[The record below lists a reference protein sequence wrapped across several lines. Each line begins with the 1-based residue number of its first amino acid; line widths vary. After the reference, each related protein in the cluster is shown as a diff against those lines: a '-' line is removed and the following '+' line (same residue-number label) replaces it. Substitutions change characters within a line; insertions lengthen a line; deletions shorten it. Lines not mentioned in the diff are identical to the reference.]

1 MTELP
6 APRSDSPR
14 WNSITKLTISLTLI
28 VIVGALLI
36 RFRGLI
42 GPIVLAFVLA
52 YLLHPVIAFI
62 TRKTPFSWKLTVSL
76 VYLLFVA
83 ILIALLTWGGVALVG
98 QAQKLVETIQNN
110 IDKLPD
116 YIEQIS
122 QWQFELGP
130 LKLDFSQFD
139 WGEIGNQVLG
149 YVEPALGQIGSVI
162 GSVAS
167 GAASTIG
174 WIIFIIIISYF
185 FLFESGGLRD
195 RIIQVNIPLYAE
207 DVRKMGH
214 KLTKIWKAFLRGQ
227 AIIFF
232 LTALVYLVFLS
243 IMGVRYALV
252 LALTTG
258 FATFIPY
265 VGPAINWII
274 LGLVTYFQPDNMY
287 GVGPFAYMAI
297 VIAGAILIDQIFNN
311 LVNPRV
317 MANALKVHPAFVL
330 IAALLAA
337 NLVGL
342 IGVIIAAP
350 LLATVILVGT
360 YVVRKMLDRDP
371 WMPEEK
377 IIPPPPL
384 IPGWLKNLF
393 NKRPSKKESTR
404 KISSPG
410 RGRKPAWNNSNGTNP
425 VTKNK
430 NGGTNG
436 RNGNENRNDH

>member
-1 MTELP
+1 MTEKTT
-6 APRSDSPR
+6 SSSESPR
-14 WNSITKLTISLTLI
+14 WNSITKLTISLTMI

-36 RFRGLI
+36 RFKGLI

-62 TRKTPFSWKLTVSL
+62 TRKTPVSWKLTVSL
-76 VYLLFVA
+76 VYLIFVA
-83 ILIALLTWGGVALVG
+83 ILIGLLTWGGVALVG

-110 IDKLPD
+110 VDKLPE

-195 RIIQVNIPLYAE
+195 RIIQVNIPMYAE

-232 LTALVYLVFLS
+232 LTAGIYLVFLS

-274 LGLVTYFQPDNMY
+274 LGLVTYFQPNNMY
-287 GVGPFAYMAI
+287 GMGPFAYMAV
-297 VIAGAILIDQIFNN
+297 VIGVAIIIDQVFNN

-337 NLVGL
+337 NLVGF

-371 WMPEEK
+371 WTPEEK
-377 IIPPPPL
+377 TIPPPPL
-384 IPGWLKNLF
+384 IPGWLKKLF
-393 NKRPSKKESTR
+393 MKRSRKEESKIRTLSKGRDRKLLRKESENTDPE
-404 KISSPG
+404 I
-410 RGRKPAWNNSNGTNP
+410 NNGGSNG
-425 VTKNK
+425 
-430 NGGTNG
+430 
-436 RNGNENRNDH
+436 

>member
-1 MTELP
+1 MTEKTT
-6 APRSDSPR
+6 SSSESPR
-14 WNSITKLTISLTLI
+14 WNSITKLTISLTMI

-36 RFRGLI
+36 RFKGLI

-62 TRKTPFSWKLTVSL
+62 TRKTPVSWKLTVSL
-76 VYLLFVA
+76 VYLIFVA
-83 ILIALLTWGGVALVG
+83 ILIGLLTWGGVALVG

-110 IDKLPD
+110 IDKLPE

-195 RIIQVNIPLYAE
+195 RIIQVNIPMYAE

-274 LGLVTYFQPDNMY
+274 LGLVTYFQPNNMY
-287 GVGPFAYMAI
+287 GMGPFAYMAV
-297 VIAGAILIDQIFNN
+297 VIGVAIIIDQVFNN

-337 NLVGL
+337 NLVGF

-371 WMPEEK
+371 WTPEEK
-377 IIPPPPL
+377 TIPPPPL
-384 IPGWLKNLF
+384 IPGWLKKLF
-393 NKRPSKKESTR
+393 MKRSRKEESKIRTLSKGRDRKLLRKESENTDPE
-404 KISSPG
+404 I
-410 RGRKPAWNNSNGTNP
+410 NNGGSNG
-425 VTKNK
+425 
-430 NGGTNG
+430 
-436 RNGNENRNDH
+436 